1 MKAAIS
7 TGALAL
13 ALLLTGCGGGDGKG
27 SGNAAGGSGT
37 PVAAVPAPN
46 GGDWTETV
54 VKTPE
59 GGMMMGNPNAPV
71 KLVEFGSM
79 TCPHCAEFSE
89 QSIALID
96 NYVKSGR
103 VSYEFRNFVR
113 DPADLAASLL
123 ARCGGPTP
131 FFKLSEQIYQ
141 SQADWIGKLQN
152 MTAAEQQQLQNLQPE
167 QVVPIFAQKSG
178 LVQFVGMRGI
188 PAEKAQQCLADKA
201 AIQQLVD
208 MTNAGAQLQIP
219 GTPAFLINGNLV
231 ENSANWETLEPAL
244 KKAVGG

>member
-13 ALLLTGCGGGDGKG
+13 VLLLSGCGGEDGKG
-27 SGNAAGGSGT
+27 GGNATAGSGT

-46 GGDWTETV
+46 GGDWTQTV
-54 VKTPE
+54 VQTPE
-59 GGMMMGNPNAPV
+59 GGMLMGNPNAPV
-71 KLVEFGSM
+71 KLVEFASM
-79 TCPHCAEFSE
+79 TCSHCADFAE
-89 QSIALID
+89 QSGELIN

-103 VSYEFRNFVR
+103 VSYELRNFVR
-113 DPADLAASLL
+113 DPADLSASLL

-131 FFKLSEQIYQ
+131 FFKLTEQMLA
-141 SQADWIGKLQN
+141 SQAEWFAKLQN
-152 MTAAEQQQLQNLQPE
+152 MSPAEQQQLQSMQPD
-167 QVVPIFAQKSG
+167 QVVPIIGQKTG

-188 PAEKAQQCLADKA
+188 PAEKAQQCLSDKA

-208 MTNAGAQLQIP
+208 MTNAGAKMELP

-231 ENSANWETLEPAL
+231 ENSADWATLEPAL
-244 KKAVGG
+244 KKAIGG